1 MTFVEKSDK
10 VSVRKKHLGLARV
23 GNGRVLQAERTAW
36 VLALREEDSE
46 QKASQ
51 CDWNMGNKE
60 WVMPGRGL
68 WL

>member
-10 VSVRKKHLGLARV
+10 VSVRKKHLGLATV
-23 GNGRVLQAERTAW
+23 GNGRVLPAERTAC
-36 VLALREEDSE
+36 VLALRQEDSE

-60 WVMPGRGL
+60 WVMPGRG
-68 WL
+68 